1 MRSKDGGAL
10 AQRSHAMLPSTD
22 VSSVETAQNIAYLSD
37 VEGRWD
43 KLTSF
48 VKDNPF
54 VFFDAL
60 GRLRV
65 RDNALFVFGGD
76 AVDRGP
82 DSQRVVSTLLECK
95 RAQPSRVVL
104 LAGNRDINKL
114 RLARE
119 LAGRPLA
126 RTPDAERAAGGP
138 ALLRWILANTMGAKD
153 AFEHRRTELART
165 SGSRVSDEAVY
176 ESFRNDIA
184 PGGALRAFLCEC
196 MLAFRTGD
204 ALFVHGGVCEQSFGV
219 VPTHVIGEDEL
230 RLEYRKITDDSNTW
244 VDALNQF
251 YRRQIAAFDAE
262 AESAPLDRPAPW
274 AALIAYQAPLPGSK
288 ANQRS
293 VVYGRTTDRCGNP
306 QLPERS
312 VIDRLRRDGIYRVF
326 VGHSPA
332 GDCPSVLRFEDFSMV
347 FADNS
352 YGRIERGSHVLLF
365 GERTVARGTCKLD
378 DGATIET
385 FAEWTR
391 ATPPPLGA
399 RTRAER
405 ALVKAQSADGRWVLY
420 RALEGYRQEQRV
432 CEPSQLGAVEP
443 ALDESSV

>member
-1 MRSKDGGAL
+1 M
-10 AQRSHAMLPSTD
+10 
-22 VSSVETAQNIAYLSD
+22 VSRTIVSPNERAHNIAYLCD

-43 KLTSF
+43 KVASF
-48 VKDNPF
+48 VKDNPL

-65 RDNALFVFGGD
+65 RDDALFVFGGD

-82 DSQRVVSTLLECK
+82 DSLRVVSALLECK

-126 RTPDAERAAGGP
+126 RTPDAERTAGGP

-153 AFEHRRTELART
+153 AFEHRRAEL
-165 SGSRVSDEAVY
+165 SRGLDQRASDEAVY
-176 ESFRNDIA
+176 ESFRREVA

-196 MLAFRTGD
+196 ALAFRAGD

-219 VPTHVIGEDEL
+219 VPTGAISEDE
-230 RLEYRKITDDSNTW
+230 RHPEYRKITDDSNTW
-244 VDALNQF
+244 VDALNRF
-251 YRRQIAAFDAE
+251 YRGQIAAFDAE
-262 AESAPLDRPAPW
+262 AERAPLDKPAPW
-274 AALIAYQAPLPGSK
+274 ASLVAYQAPHPGTK
-288 ANQRS
+288 ANQQS
-293 VVYGRTTDRCGNP
+293 VVYGRTTDSCGNP
-306 QLPERS
+306 LLPERS
-312 VIDRLRRDGIYRVF
+312 VIDRLRRDGVHRVF

-352 YGRIERGSHVLLF
+352 YGRVERGSQVLLL
-365 GERTVARGTCKLD
+365 GERTIARGACKLD

-385 FAEWTR
+385 LADWTR
-391 ATPPPLGA
+391 ETPGPLGA

-405 ALVKAQSADGRWVLY
+405 ALVKAQSEDGRWVLF
-420 RALEGYRQEQRV
+420 RAMEGYRQEQRA

-443 ALDESSV
+443 ALDSPPA